1 MVVRTDKSGEIRH
14 HERAGRVHTEKDVVV
29 DLEFLMEIREE

>member
-1 MVVRTDKSGEIRH
+1 MSIEEY
-14 HERAGRVHTEKDVVV
+14 ERAGRVHTEKDVVV